1 MWKNNVKCH
10 REMTFLKA
18 TTCLGIKNL
27 KNNIF
32 KGANESHYPSYTITY
47 ILPSFIPSPLL
58 LFSIIK
64 DTINPLQLFTFTN
77 VIRCSRLPLWIVY
90 FTYWKFTCVSSVATS
105 SSIKKKKNSLI
116 NKEMCSFIWCFFSIE
131 KKWRSQNLSEKYISR
146 KENLKKCP
154 NFEEQKGTRYIRES
168 VYSGLI
174 IFSCFSSTK
183 CCLRFLLNCFVQEIK
198 GFFYQSSLGNEVDFR
213 DTMDVSPNILAK
225 N

>member
-64 DTINPLQLFTFTN
+64 DTINPLQL
-77 VIRCSRLPLWIVY
+77 
-90 FTYWKFTCVSSVATS
+90 
-105 SSIKKKKNSLI
+105 
-116 NKEMCSFIWCFFSIE
+116 CSFIWCFFSIE

-146 KENLKKCP
+146 KENLKKCS

-213 DTMDVSPNILAK
+213 DIMDVSPNILAK